1 MLLLAVC
8 LYTQIIVRIINS
20 SSSGIDNNTTNIYPA
35 NLDSIGRRLDG
46 FVYDVINDRYY
57 IL

>member
-1 MLLLAVC
+1 MLLLMVC
-8 LYTQIIVRIINS
+8 HYTQTIVRTINS
-20 SSSGIDNNTTNIYPA
+20 SSSEIDNNATNIYPA

>member
-1 MLLLAVC
+1 MLLLMVC
-8 LYTQIIVRIINS
+8 LYTQTIVRTINS
-20 SSSGIDNNTTNIYPA
+20 SSSEIDNNATNIYPA